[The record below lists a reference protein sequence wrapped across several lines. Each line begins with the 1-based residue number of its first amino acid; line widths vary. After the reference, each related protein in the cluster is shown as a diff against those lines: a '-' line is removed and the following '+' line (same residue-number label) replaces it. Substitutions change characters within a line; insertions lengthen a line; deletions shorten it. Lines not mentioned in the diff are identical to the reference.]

1 MHEPPLESTS
11 EPSTAPLEAVGSCLV
26 CGSHDRRTEVETAA
40 MMRQGHAGSFSF
52 VRCADCG
59 LVQLDPRVPA
69 SQLAPWYGGD
79 YLPFRGPAAW
89 GRFAP
94 LVASDLKRTD
104 RARVAT
110 LRRFIDLG
118 PEQRVWDVGCGKP
131 TFLEAL
137 VAATRCRAVG
147 TDFTDEGWRDEPR
160 RWHGMSLV
168 AGEVVPGAP
177 AGDVREIAIDDL
189 GGPVDAVTMWHY
201 LEHEYRPRAL
211 LERVRERV
219 RPGGVIVIEVPDHD
233 SWTRRRYGRWWQG
246 YHTPRHTALYTP
258 STLRRLLE
266 STGWVVEHQEQRGTL
281 DAYALDWMSRMERRG
296 IDWTASMEPRFAGF
310 VAGMLRFRLR
320 HLGRRGLG
328 LGVQTAVAR
337 AG

>member
-1 MHEPPLESTS
+1 MP
-11 EPSTAPLEAVGSCLV
+11 EPSSQPLEAVGPCLV
-26 CGSHDRRTEVETAA
+26 CGAAERTLEVETGA
-40 MMRQGHAGSFSF
+40 MMRRGQPGSYRFM
-52 VRCADCG
+52 RCEQCG
-59 LVQLDPRVPA
+59 LVQLDPRVAPNA
-69 SQLAPWYGGD
+69 LGPWYGPD

-94 LVASDLKRTD
+94 LVASDLRRTD

-110 LRRFIDLG
+110 LRRFTELG
-118 PEQRVWDVGCGKP
+118 PAQRVWDVGCGKP

-137 VAATRCRAVG
+137 VAATGCGAVG
-147 TDFTDEGWRDEPR
+147 TDFTDEGWRDEPE
-160 RWHGMSLV
+160 RWQGLSLV
-168 AGEVVPGAP
+168 AGEVVPDAGA
-177 AGDVREIAIDDL
+177 GREIGGDEL
-189 GGPVDAVTMWHY
+189 GGEVDAVTMWHY

-219 RPGGVIVIEVPDHD
+219 HRGAVIVIEVPDHD
-233 SWTRRRYGRWWQG
+233 SWTRRRHGRWWQG

-258 STLRRLLE
+258 ATLRRLLE
-266 STGWVVEHQEQRGTL
+266 STGWRVEHQEQRGTL

-310 VAGMLRFRLR
+310 VAGLLRFRLR
-320 HLGRRGLG
+320 HLRRRGRG

-337 AG
+337 AL